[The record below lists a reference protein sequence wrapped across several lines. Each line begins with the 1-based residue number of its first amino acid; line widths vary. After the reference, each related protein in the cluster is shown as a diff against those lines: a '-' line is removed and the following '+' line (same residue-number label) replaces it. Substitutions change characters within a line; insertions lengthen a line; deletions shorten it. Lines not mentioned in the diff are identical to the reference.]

1 MRFDRVRAGLS
12 TDDGRLFEDDEGD
25 LPLLYQSNRD
35 QGHAGESPGGWA
47 HPGFRRGDRMKARC
61 KRKELL
67 AAFGMVSGV
76 VPARSPKPILQNV
89 KLVVDP
95 ELGTTLMATDLEVGI
110 RHKVYGVTAY
120 EPGSVILPTNKIQS
134 ILSTSADA
142 ELDIETDG
150 DHLLVNGL
158 YARFRLPSEDPSL
171 YPEVPDFAAA

>member
-1 MRFDRVRAGLS
+1 
-12 TDDGRLFEDDEGD
+12 
-25 LPLLYQSNRD
+25 
-35 QGHAGESPGGWA
+35 
-47 HPGFRRGDRMKARC
+47 MKARC

-120 EPGSVILPTNKIQS
+120 EPGSVILPTNKMQS

-142 ELDIETDG
+142 ELDIETEG

-171 YPEVPDFAAA
+171 YPEVPDFAGKRGTLQTRAITWKW

>member
-1 MRFDRVRAGLS
+1 
-12 TDDGRLFEDDEGD
+12 
-25 LPLLYQSNRD
+25 
-35 QGHAGESPGGWA
+35 
-47 HPGFRRGDRMKARC
+47 MKARC

-120 EPGSVILPTNKIQS
+120 EPGSVILPTNKMQS
-134 ILSTSADA
+134 ILSTSADGTA
-142 ELDIETDG
+142 STIIWSCTEGRFNWYYDFDETIMILEGSIVLESDG
-150 DHLLVNGL
+150 MAPKPAAAPIRPSSGSD
-158 YARFRLPSEDPSL
+158 RPSRLPWRMKSRRLTRPSTRPSMRWFSSGERL
-171 YPEVPDFAAA
+171 RRIRSRMR